1 VDDHRAD
8 APEVFSVSR
17 GNDGT
22 FALSGI
28 IDEGADL
35 SFFDQLSG
43 PSVRLNLR
51 GIRRINSYG
60 VRTWIEAVRRIPR
73 SVSLELHECPPSV
86 VDQINMVAGFVGRG
100 KVVSFY
106 APMACERCGLER
118 DHLFSV
124 ADYRAAGKLPAVDCP
139 RCGATMH
146 VDDLEEQYLLFAR
159 DNG

>member
-1 VDDHRAD
+1 VVDRPD
-8 APEVFSVSR
+8 APEVFR
-17 GNDGT
+17 ATRATDGS

-35 SFFDQLSG
+35 SFFDQLTLG
-43 PSVRLNLR
+43 TARLNMR
-51 GIRRINSYG
+51 GVRRINSFG
-60 VRTWIEAVRRIPR
+60 VRAWIEAIRRVPR
-73 SVSLELHECPPSV
+73 MVSIELHECPPSV

-124 ADYRAAGKLPAVDCP
+124 ADYRIAGKLPPVACP
-139 RCGATMH
+139 RCSATMQ

-159 DNG
+159 DNA